1 MKSVQSS
8 LFAKG
13 RVKTKVVVDLV
24 DDLADVS
31 ALEIQTVL
39 HNSGLKV
46 VRVHASNVVKQSRVA

>member
-1 MKSVQSS
+1 MGV
-8 LFAKG
+8 FAKG
-13 RVKTKVVVDLV
+13 RARTRVVVTLA

-46 VRVHASNVVKQSRVA
+46 IQVHASNIIKKRRAA